1 MQALLCRRPRAALRH
16 LPPATRAY
24 LAAGQQQVAPSGAR
38 AKIAAWI
45 VGGSPLYTEVIARQG
60 FDAVVVDQQHGT
72 GEVVPLL
79 QAIDAARDAAG
90 NAPLAVVRIEEL
102 SDGAIA
108 KALDAGAAALICPM
122 INSVEECEAF
132 VRATKFPPAG
142 HRSYGPH
149 RAALG
154 WEGSRGDWTRASN
167 TCVQSFAMLE
177 TRGALEDLDAILS
190 VDGLSGIFVGP
201 NDLGLA
207 LGHDPTDS
215 PEGEVLEAV
224 RHALRLAHAHGRQA
238 AIFCADPATARRMA
252 DEGFD
257 LVVAGIDLG
266 WAASGAASALAG
278 VRGAS

>member
-1 MQALLCRRPRAALRH
+1 MHSCADDLELRSAASRRPPALTSPQDSSRSRRPASAPRS
-16 LPPATRAY
+16 PPGS
-24 LAAGQQQVAPSGAR
+24 LGC
-38 AKIAAWI
+38 
-45 VGGSPLYTEVIARQG
+45 SPLYTEVIARQG

-122 INSVEECEAF
+122 INSVEECETF

-167 TCVQSFAMLE
+167 ACVQSFAMLE
-177 TRGALEDLDAILS
+177 TRGAAE
-190 VDGLSGIFVGP
+190 
-201 NDLGLA
+201 
-207 LGHDPTDS
+207 
-215 PEGEVLEAV
+215 
-224 RHALRLAHAHGRQA
+224 
-238 AIFCADPATARRMA
+238 
-252 DEGFD
+252 
-257 LVVAGIDLG
+257 
-266 WAASGAASALAG
+266 
-278 VRGAS
+278 

>member
-167 TCVQSFAMLE
+167 ACVQS
-177 TRGALEDLDAILS
+177 ALEDLDAILS

-215 PEGEVLEAV
+215 PEGEVLEA
-224 RHALRLAHAHGRQA
+224 A

>member
-1 MQALLCRRPRAALRH
+1 MQALLCRPPRAALRH

-167 TCVQSFAMLE
+167 ACVQSFAMLE
-177 TRGALEDLDAILS
+177 TRGAAE
-190 VDGLSGIFVGP
+190 
-201 NDLGLA
+201 
-207 LGHDPTDS
+207 
-215 PEGEVLEAV
+215 
-224 RHALRLAHAHGRQA
+224 
-238 AIFCADPATARRMA
+238 
-252 DEGFD
+252 
-257 LVVAGIDLG
+257 
-266 WAASGAASALAG
+266 
-278 VRGAS
+278 